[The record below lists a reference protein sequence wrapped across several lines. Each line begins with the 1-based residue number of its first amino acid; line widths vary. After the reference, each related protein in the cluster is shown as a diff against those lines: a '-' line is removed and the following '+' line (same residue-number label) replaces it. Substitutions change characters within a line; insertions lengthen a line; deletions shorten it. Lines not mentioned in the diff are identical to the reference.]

1 MRKSESMIHSCSR
14 GRYHKFIVWVLMLGV
29 VIFGAMAQS
38 ALANFEGGGT
48 SGQFAKLEF
57 RLRESFHPTSIAWS
71 PDGRYIATG
80 STDSREIHIWEV
92 SRRRMIKRLLIT
104 TGIGFFHQLSWSPDG
119 EYLAACDAPGVLRV
133 YRTTDWTEAQVLSG
147 PPHLS
152 GCNHSA
158 ISSDSKLIAMIGV
171 RSLNVFAIG
180 NWRLIKSLDLI
191 AGWGRGDL
199 FNTVAYLP
207 RSDTVLIGGGQ
218 YVTIPFY
225 GKNAGGWDG
234 RVWFFASGDRVPS
247 RSIRAYRADDG
258 GGGAVHSLT
267 VDPGGQ
273 FIVTGAKTGAGNQ
286 SAGFAT
292 ESVHILNTSDGS
304 LVAAPLDRL
313 PPLKFGSEEG
323 LAYSHD
329 SRYII
334 VAHGGDEGWIHILDG
349 RTFKAIDV
357 VESNAYNYD
366 VAVNQANDDFAV
378 ATNRQVI
385 VWSLPERQ

>member
-1 MRKSESMIHSCSR
+1 
-14 GRYHKFIVWVLMLGV
+14 
-29 VIFGAMAQS
+29 
-38 ALANFEGGGT
+38 
-48 SGQFAKLEF
+48 
-57 RLRESFHPTSIAWS
+57 
-71 PDGRYIATG
+71 
-80 STDSREIHIWEV
+80 
-92 SRRRMIKRLLIT
+92 
-104 TGIGFFHQLSWSPDG
+104 
-119 EYLAACDAPGVLRV
+119 
-133 YRTTDWTEAQVLSG
+133 
-147 PPHLS
+147 
-152 GCNHSA
+152 
-158 ISSDSKLIAMIGV
+158 MIGV

-225 GKNAGGWDG
+225 GKEAGSWDG

-247 RSIRAYRADDG
+247 RSLRAYRAGGG

-329 SRYII
+329 RRYII

-357 VESNAYNYD
+357 VQSNAYNYD

-378 ATNRQVI
+378 TTNRQVI
-385 VWSLPERQ
+385 IWSLPERQ

>member
-92 SRRRMIKRLLIT
+92 SRRRK
-104 TGIGFFHQLSWSPDG
+104 
-119 EYLAACDAPGVLRV
+119 
-133 YRTTDWTEAQVLSG
+133 
-147 PPHLS
+147 
-152 GCNHSA
+152 
-158 ISSDSKLIAMIGV
+158 K
-171 RSLNVFAIG
+171 
-180 NWRLIKSLDLI
+180 
-191 AGWGRGDL
+191 
-199 FNTVAYLP
+199 
-207 RSDTVLIGGGQ
+207 
-218 YVTIPFY
+218 
-225 GKNAGGWDG
+225 AGGWNG
-234 RVWFFASGDRVPS
+234 RVWFFGSGDRVPS
-247 RSIRAYRADDG
+247 RSIRAYRAGGG

-329 SRYII
+329 RRYII